1 MRMRDAVDTQISSI
15 MRGAVSLETEGE
27 LRDRLR
33 EKRPLR
39 IKFGADP
46 SAPDIHLGHTL
57 VLNKLKIFQAL
68 GHEVIFIIGDFTARI
83 GDPSGRSKT
92 RQQLSKEEVA
102 QNAETYAQQ
111 VFKILDPKKTRVV
124 FNSDWLDRLTFEDI
138 VRLASKVTVAQLLQ
152 REDYEKRYAGGVP
165 ISLHEFL
172 YPLAQG
178 FDSIHIKADVEIGGT
193 DQTFNLLLGRDLQ
206 KSYGQKPQVIMTMP
220 LLEGTDGVEKMSKS
234 LGNAIGI
241 TEPPFE
247 IFGKIMSISDD
258 LMARYFELLTDLDY
272 KKLQKDLNHPKAIK
286 MKLAWEMVKRFHG
299 SEAAESARNNFE
311 LTFARKGVPDDAEW
325 VKVIPVSAG
334 EYKIVQLIKE
344 SGLAPSGS
352 EARRKIKEGAV
363 RINNEKVIDE
373 NATLIVMRG
382 EKKQHVLSVGKRKF
396 ARIKEQG

>member
-124 FNSDWLDRLTFEDI
+124 FNSEWLDRLTFEDI

-193 DQTFNLLLGRDLQ
+193 DQTFNLLLGRELQ

-234 LGNAIGI
+234 LGNSIGI

>member
-1 MRMRDAVDTQISSI
+1 MRMRDTVDTQISLI
-15 MRGAVSLETEGE
+15 MRGSVSLETEGE
-27 LRDRLR
+27 LRDQLR

-57 VLNKLKIFQAL
+57 VLNKLKIFQEL

-92 RQQLSKEEVA
+92 RRQLSKEEVA

-124 FNSDWLDRLTFEDI
+124 FNSEWLDRLTFEDI

-152 REDYEKRYAGGVP
+152 RDDYAKRYAGGVP

-193 DQTFNLLLGRDLQ
+193 DQTFNLLLGRELQ
-206 KSYGQKPQVIMTMP
+206 KSYGQKPQVIITMP
-220 LLEGTDGVEKMSKS
+220 LLEGLDGVEKMSKS
-234 LGNAIGI
+234 LGNSIGI

-272 KKLQKDLNHPKAIK
+272 KKLQKELNHPKAIK
-286 MKLAWEMVKRFHG
+286 VKLAWELVKRFHG
-299 SEAAESARNNFE
+299 AEEAESARNNFE
-311 LTFARKGVPDDAEW
+311 LTFARKGVPDDADW
-325 VKVIPVSAG
+325 VKVIPVHAG
-334 EYKIVQLIKE
+334 EHKIVQLIKE

-363 RINNEKVIDE
+363 RIDNEKVIDE

-382 EKKQHVLSVGKRKF
+382 EKKQHILSVGKRKF

>member
-1 MRMRDAVDTQISSI
+1 MRTCDTEDTQIALI
-15 MRGAVSLETEGE
+15 MRAAVSLHTEGE

-39 IKFGADP
+39 IKLGADP
-46 SAPDIHLGHTL
+46 SAPDIHLGHTV
-57 VLNKLKIFQAL
+57 VLSKLKIFQDL

-92 RQQLSKEEVA
+92 RRQLSREEVA
-102 QNAETYAQQ
+102 RNAETYTKQ
-111 VFKILDPKKTRVV
+111 VFKILDPKKTTVV
-124 FNSDWLDRLTFEDI
+124 FNSEWLDRLTFEDI
-138 VRLASKVTVAQLLQ
+138 VRLSSEVTVAQLLQ
-152 REDYEKRYAGGVP
+152 REDYAKRYAGGVP

-172 YPLAQG
+172 YPLAQA
-178 FDSIHIKADVEIGGT
+178 FDSIHTKADVEIGGT
-193 DQTFNLLLGRDLQ
+193 DQTFNLLLGRELQ
-206 KSYGQKPQVIMTMP
+206 KSCGQKPQVIMTMP
-220 LLEGTDGVEKMSKS
+220 LLEGLDGVEKMSKS
-234 LGNAIGI
+234 LGNHIGI

-247 IFGKIMSISDD
+247 IFGKIMSLSDD
-258 LMARYFELLTDLDY
+258 LMPRYFELLTDFDY
-272 KKLQKDLNHPKAIK
+272 KKLQKELNHPKAVK
-286 MKLAWEMVKRFHG
+286 MKLAWELVKRFHG
-299 SEAAESARNNFE
+299 AEAAESARNNFE

-325 VKVIPVSAG
+325 VKVIPLHAG
-334 EYKIVQLIKE
+334 EYKIVQLIRE

-363 RINNEKVIDE
+363 RIDNEKVIDE

>member
-57 VLNKLKIFQAL
+57 VLNKLKIFQDL